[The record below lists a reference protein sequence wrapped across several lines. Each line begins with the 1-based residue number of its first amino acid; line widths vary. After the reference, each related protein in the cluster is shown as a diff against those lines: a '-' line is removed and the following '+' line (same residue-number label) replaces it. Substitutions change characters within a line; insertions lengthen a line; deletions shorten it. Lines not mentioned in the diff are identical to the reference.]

1 MFGTIQKNFN
11 AREYIQ
17 ERKKIMRTWMIS
29 KKDDLDV
36 AIRWLAVIVLGT
48 MAAESIIFQF
58 QRLAKVIVLVVQG
71 AART

>member
-48 MAAESIIFQF
+48 MAAESIIYQF

>member
-1 MFGTIQKNFN
+1 
-11 AREYIQ
+11 
-17 ERKKIMRTWMIS
+17 MRTWMIS